1 MATYAAL
8 PAELNLAFTV
18 GDEFNMSVDLSING
32 TGFTWSAIVFELTSS
47 FLNGTSAPTQGATAA
62 TFAIETV
69 SAANGQ
75 YILSLT
81 ETQTAALLLTKSYR
95 WYLRGVSPGGV
106 TRTYLSGTVTPT
118 TP

>member
-1 MATYAAL
+1 MATYSAL
-8 PAELNLAFTV
+8 PADLGLSFV
-18 GDEFNMSVDLSING
+18 LGDEFNMSVDLSINA
-32 TGFTWSAIVFELTSS
+32 TSYTWSAIAFEVGSA
-47 FLNGTSAPTQGATAA
+47 FPNGSAVPTQGATAA

-69 SAANGQ
+69 NAANGQ

-106 TRTYLSGTVTPT
+106 TRTYLSGSVTPT